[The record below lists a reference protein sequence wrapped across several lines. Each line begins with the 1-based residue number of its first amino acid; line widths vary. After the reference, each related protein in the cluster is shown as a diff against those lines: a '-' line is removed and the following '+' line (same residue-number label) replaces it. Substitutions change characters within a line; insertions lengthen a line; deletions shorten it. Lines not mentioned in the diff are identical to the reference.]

1 MAGSTLR
8 AAKAAAALT
17 PEIVEIFGA
26 PPLCGDDCDPMLRE
40 QADPRRRAACD
51 TAHLNSKV
59 E

>member
-1 MAGSTLR
+1 MARSTLR

-40 QADPRRRAACD
+40 QAQILADARLAIRRI
-51 TAHLNSKV
+51 
-59 E
+59 